1 MNTSEAFLQV
11 KKELEEIRLMLAD
24 RNDDIMDVGGVMA
37 LTGLSRSAIYQK
49 TCSQGGAPPELPH
62 YKQGKRLYFKRS
74 EVTAWMTQNR
84 VRNRAQLDAEAA
96 AFSTGSR
103 RRGA

>member
-1 MNTSEAFLQV
+1 MNTTDALLQINR
-11 KKELEEIRLMLAD
+11 KLEELAQLITERADEML
-24 RNDDIMDVGGVMA
+24 DVAGLQA

-74 EVTAWMTQNR
+74 EVIDWMTQNR
-84 VRNRAQLDAEAA
+84 VRNRTETDALAA
-96 AFSTGSR
+96 VFTPANR
-103 RRGA
+103 RRGS